1 MIEARVLSVKL
12 MYQSRFDQAGE
23 NRAAEKRFRARRNY
37 AAALL
42 VVIGLAG
49 ALMAQAGRRPVT
61 SSEGGVLVSIVARH
75 TDNSAAQI
83 TTKQLAVYDNGV
95 EQAIRNFTP
104 DPSPAR
110 IVLLVDNSLTI
121 RADVEKLEQAAR
133 EFAYEIFEGDRLLI
147 VGYDEEAEI
156 VSDWTDD
163 AKSIESSLKLF
174 RKKGQPHLFDA
185 ASAVIEQALRAMPGQ
200 KRVMVVISDGLDRGS
215 KTPFEKILSELQ
227 KQDITVYAVQ
237 AQDRTRGAIRRDVP
251 KPKQVIEKLVE
262 GTGGL
267 IFSIDEPGVAAKS
280 ICDELRKNRY
290 VISYLPSSAPF
301 GEARSLLVLGD
312 EGITVRA
319 KTAQQPN

>member
-1 MIEARVLSVKL
+1 
-12 MYQSRFDQAGE
+12 
-23 NRAAEKRFRARRNY
+23 
-37 AAALL
+37 
-42 VVIGLAG
+42 
-49 ALMAQAGRRPVT
+49 MAQAGRRPVAST
-61 SSEGGVLVSIVARH
+61 EGGVLVNIVARH
-75 TDNSAAQI
+75 TDKSTAQI
-83 TTKQLAVYDNGV
+83 TAKQLSVYDNGV
-95 EQAIRNFTP
+95 EQTIRNFTP

-121 RADVEKLEQAAR
+121 RADVDKLEQAAR
-133 EFAYEIFEGDRLLI
+133 EFAYEIFEGDKLLI

-185 ASAVIEQALRAMPGQ
+185 ASAVLEQALRSMPGQ
-200 KRVMVVISDGLDRGS
+200 KKVIVVISDGLDRGS
-215 KTPFEKILSELQ
+215 KTSFDGILAELQ

-251 KPKQVIEKLVE
+251 KPKQVIDKVVE
-262 GTGGL
+262 GTGGA
-267 IFSIDEPGVAAKS
+267 IFSIDEPALAAKS

-290 VISYLPSSAPF
+290 VVSYVPSSAPF

-312 EGITVRA
+312 EGIMVRA